1 MVLAARVRHTCIRR
15 SEHQVASVFRE
26 GLIYQPVIVTKVHE
40 KKQSRC
46 GMTLHIEL
54 LESSFQAIAP
64 RGEEFVTAFYERLF
78 GQFPQTRAFFA
89 STDMKEQRKKL
100 LGALALVIQNL
111 RKPEVL
117 TSALNGLGQRH
128 VSYGVRPEH
137 YPIVG
142 AVLLE
147 TFADVLGERWTPGY
161 HDPWAQAHAALCAI
175 MLEAATEPTPA

>member
-1 MVLAARVRHTCIRR
+1 M
-15 SEHQVASVFRE
+15 
-26 GLIYQPVIVTKVHE
+26 
-40 KKQSRC
+40 
-46 GMTLHIEL
+46 MTLHIEL

-64 RGEEFVTAFYERLF
+64 SGEAFVTAFYERLF
-78 GQFPQTRAFFA
+78 TSFPQTRAFFA

-117 TSALNGLGQRH
+117 TSALKGLGQRH
-128 VSYGVRPEH
+128 VAYGVRPEH

-147 TFADVLGERWTPGY
+147 TFADVLGERWTPAY
-161 HDPWAQAHAALCAI
+161 HDAWADAYEAICAI
-175 MLEAATEPTPA
+175 MLEGASVPTPA